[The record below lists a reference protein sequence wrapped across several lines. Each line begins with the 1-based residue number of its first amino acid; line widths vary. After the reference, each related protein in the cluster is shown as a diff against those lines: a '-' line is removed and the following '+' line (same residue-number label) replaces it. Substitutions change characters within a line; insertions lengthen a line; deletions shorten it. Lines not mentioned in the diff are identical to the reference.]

1 MDNPHQRYQAQLF
14 VRLHQGPQI
23 LVLPNAWDVASA
35 RIFEATGFPAV
46 ATTSAG
52 IAAALGY
59 PDGEQISRQEMLA
72 VVERIT
78 RTVAIPVSADIEA
91 GYGNTLEEIAQTAR
105 FILEAGGV
113 GINLEDGTGDPQH
126 PLCDISHQVEKIR
139 AIRAVA
145 DSAGIRLFINART
158 DVFFREVGGAEDRVD
173 RAIRRGN
180 AYREAGADGIYY
192 MDASGRETIARLVKE
207 TPAPVNIL
215 AGPGALSV
223 QELAELGVARV
234 SVGQYPMRATLALIQ
249 KMARELLDL
258 GTYTSMAQDEFD
270 YTQVNQLF
278 DRRAQSGS

>member
-1 MDNPHQRYQAQLF
+1 MDNPHQRDQAQLF
-14 VRLHQGPQI
+14 FRLHQGPQV
-23 LVLPNAWDVASA
+23 LVLPNAWDAASA
-35 RIFEATGFPAV
+35 RIFEAAGFPAV

-59 PDGEQISRQEMLA
+59 PDGEQISRQEMLE
-72 VVERIT
+72 VVERLT

-105 FILEAGGV
+105 LVLEAGCV

-126 PLCDISHQVEKIR
+126 PLCDISYQVEKIH

-145 DSAGIRLFINART
+145 DAAGIHLFINART
-158 DVFFREVGGAEDRVD
+158 DVFFREVGGATDRMEQ
-173 RAIRRGN
+173 ALRRGN

-192 MDASGRETIARLVKE
+192 MDASGREMIARLVKE
-207 TPAPVNIL
+207 TQAPVNIL
-215 AGPGALSV
+215 AGPGALPV
-223 QELAELGVARV
+223 QELAALGVARV

-258 GTYTSMAQDEFD
+258 GTYTSMAQDAFD
-270 YTQVNQLF
+270 YTRVNQLF
-278 DRRAQSGS
+278 DRRAQNDS